1 MFNNRAYT
9 HSFGKWES
17 VNCHLFQLLKAF
29 KIHLYLFGIV
39 LYWLVFGYI
48 FIFIFICI
56 RGQNYDNTKKTLTKL
71 LA

>member
-29 KIHLYLFGIV
+29 KIHFYL
-39 LYWLVFGYI
+39 
-48 FIFIFICI
+48 
-56 RGQNYDNTKKTLTKL
+56 L
-71 LA
+71 LGPRHRLPEGAVEARHGREAAVDLP